1 MTNQETL
8 IRADVRLDRE
18 PGFAPRIGPDDMH
31 PLHTRGA
38 KYPPHD
44 ASAPIVEGI
53 DIAGL
58 AVGAVIT
65 LGPLAAYAVGMGA

>member
-8 IRADVRLDRE
+8 IRPDVRLDRE
-18 PGFAPRIGPDDMH
+18 PGFAPRIGPDDSH
-31 PLHTRGA
+31 PLRTRGP